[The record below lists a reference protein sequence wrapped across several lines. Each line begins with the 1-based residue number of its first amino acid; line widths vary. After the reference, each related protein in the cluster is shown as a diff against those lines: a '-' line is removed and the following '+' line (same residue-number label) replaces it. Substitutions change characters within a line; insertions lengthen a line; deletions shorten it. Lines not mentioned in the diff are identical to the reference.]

1 MKRQTIKNIL
11 DFLKEK
17 EGQELPEEWF
27 DSIEKFKLIEELEN
41 YPDGTQYRYNNHL
54 YLMGM
59 QIKKLPNNLHVSG
72 FLDLSYSNI
81 PKLPD
86 KLYVRGYF
94 NLDECKQITELPNSL
109 YVGGDLVLHKTN
121 ITELPNN
128 LYVGIDLYIGNTPLA
143 DKYTDEEIIKIVES
157 NRGKIEGKIIRQ

>member
-1 MKRQTIKNIL
+1 MERNTIEKIL
-11 DFLKEK
+11 NFLKEK

-27 DSIEKFKLIEELEN
+27 DSIEKFKLVEELEN
-41 YPDGTQYRYNNHL
+41 YPDETQYRYNNHL
-54 YLMGM
+54 YLLGM

-72 FLDLSYSNI
+72 LFDLSYSNI

-94 NLDECKQITELPNSL
+94 NLDGCKQITELPNSL
-109 YVGGDLVLHKTN
+109 YVGGDLVLHETN

-128 LYVGIDLYIGNTPLA
+128 LYVDANLFIWNTPLA
-143 DKYTDEEIIKIVES
+143 DKYTDEEIYKIVAS
-157 NRGKIEGKIIRQ
+157 KGGKINGNIVR

>member
-1 MKRQTIKNIL
+1 MERRTIENIL
-11 DFLKEK
+11 NFLKEK
-17 EGQELPEEWF
+17 EGQKIPYEWV
-27 DSIEKFKLIEELEN
+27 DSKEKFKLIEELEN
-41 YPDGTQYRYNNHL
+41 YPDGTQYRYNDHL
-54 YLMGM
+54 YLWGI

-94 NLDECKQITELPNSL
+94 NLDGCKQITELPNNL
-109 YVGGDLVLHKTN
+109 QVGGDLVLHGTN

-157 NRGKIEGKIIRQ
+157 TRGQIEGKIIR

>member
-1 MKRQTIKNIL
+1 MERRTIENIL
-11 DFLKEK
+11 NFLKEK
-17 EGQELPEEWF
+17 EGQKIPYEWV
-27 DSIEKFKLIEELEN
+27 DSKEKFKLIEELEN
-41 YPDGTQYRYNNHL
+41 YPDGTQYRYNDHL
-54 YLMGM
+54 YLWGI

-94 NLDECKQITELPNSL
+94 NLDGCKQITELPNNL
-109 YVGGDLVLHKTN
+109 QVGGDLVLHGTN

-157 NRGKIEGKIIRQ
+157 TRGQIEGQIYRE

>member
-1 MKRQTIKNIL
+1 MNRQTIENIL
-11 DFLKEK
+11 NFLKEK
-17 EGQELPEEWF
+17 EGQKIPYEWV
-27 DSIEKFKLIEELEN
+27 DSKEKFKLIEELEN
-41 YPDGTQYRYNNHL
+41 YPDGTQYRYNDHL
-54 YLMGM
+54 YLWGI

-94 NLDECKQITELPNSL
+94 NLDGCKQITELPNNL
-109 YVGGDLVLHKTN
+109 QVGGDLVLHGTN

-143 DKYTDEEIIKIVES
+143 DEYTDEEIIKIVES
-157 NRGKIEGKIIRQ
+157 TRGQIEGKIIRE

>member
-1 MKRQTIKNIL
+1 MKRQTIENIL
-11 DFLKEK
+11 NFLKEK
-17 EGQELPEEWF
+17 EGQKIPYEWF
-27 DSIEKFKLIEELEN
+27 DSKEKFKLIEELEN
-41 YPDGTQYRYNNHL
+41 HPDGTQYRYNDHL
-54 YLMGM
+54 YLWGI

-94 NLDECKQITELPNSL
+94 NLDGCKQITELPNSL
-109 YVGGDLVLHKTN
+109 YVGGDLVLHGTN

-128 LYVGIDLYIGNTPLA
+128 LYVGIDLYIGNTPLG

-157 NRGKIEGKIIRQ
+157 TRGQIEGEIIRQ

>member
-1 MKRQTIKNIL
+1 MERQTIENIL
-11 DFLKEK
+11 NFLKEK
-17 EGQELPEEWF
+17 EGQKIPYEWV
-27 DSIEKFKLIEELEN
+27 DSKEKFKLIEELEN
-41 YPDGTQYRYNNHL
+41 YPDGTQYRYNDYL
-54 YLMGM
+54 YLWGM

-94 NLDECKQITELPNSL
+94 NLDGCKQITELPNSL
-109 YVGGDLVLHKTN
+109 YVGGDLVLHGTN

-128 LYVGIDLYIGNTPLA
+128 LYVGIDLYIGNTPLG

-157 NRGKIEGKIIRQ
+157 TRGQIEGEIIRQ